1 MVGNHKER
9 FLAQAQAFGFHRSG
23 HHLKGF
29 TCAYFVCQQ
38 GISSIQ
44 PMAAHA
50 VEGPDSVEDNAA
62 PQAEPAPVEGKT
74 AEGEVE
80 GEEEKQE
87 EIRNEEHKDA
97 VDTIGGDDITVDYD
111 HSKDTVT
118 DNEDGSATTDSTGT
132 VNRDTSEEK
141 GKTGDSS
148 TDNVQGSTD
157 DGATTPDDK
166 DAQDKDDKKKIGTA
180 NKSETVSSKTELV
193 PGETTTN
200 PDGSTTTT
208 DATLDTTVTGT
219 GNASAKTDETF
230 TEDVKDSLDDELG
243 GESEKL
249 NWKTEPDTEIGGY
262 TVTGAV
268 EKDGNKTFTLTK
280 KDEEPLTGP
289 MTGEDI
295 AKLIEADYKDNGDGT
310 YTLTKEYVDSK
321 GQTHT
326 TTITVDSSTATKT
339 TKTTLTIKMA
349 SQEHPD
355 EKEEFK
361 EDYQYPS
368 ENITVKDD
376 AGNDHTFNL
385 KDIVEK
391 AGADKDG
398 TFTYNDTD
406 NNLTYTII
414 RREDSEKYNALNN
427 EELKDLL
434 NENAG
439 SVKYTVK
446 DGKLYYITG
455 SGEECLVKDEDNQ
468 LLRWSLSFDITITDH
483 HGKESDTK
491 VDGYENE
498 KDAQADAA
506 QKAKDEALKKA
517 LAAAISKE
525 TGNTFNADDINLAN
539 AKDGKFQW
547 TDPST
552 NKTYTFDYNVDD
564 NTVSSFVATEKDGAS
579 SAKKNT
585 EEATAEVTGSTVI
598 WTKTGLTHVDDSI
611 KTAFGEGFDFKQAPT
626 GATNF
631 DYYTEG
637 TYKGMLKSY
646 IGADGKRYTF
656 TYEAGTAPAA
666 PDGSTISNAEFT
678 KVNWTIEDKTKPVEK
693 EENVSQDPIPIINKG
708 YTKTAGDDGKY
719 TIKVGEKEYTGLTDN
734 GDGTY
739 SVLNKDG
746 STTVISITPETSLSK
761 DDVKQ
766 ELEGK
771 GYTDITFNEDGTVSY
786 TKDGV
791 KYRGTYDSTVET
803 VSVKVIER
811 STSLSANASS
821 KEEAKKEL
829 RKMIEAEIAKL
840 QPDESLLFDGQY
852 TFTTGTTTEYI
863 ESIVEKIVGKVNYEA
878 MDKAD
883 LKKLLENQKKEA
895 DEAGK
900 SYDGKVYTWYRGSDG
915 KYYRADQVED
925 TKTDWWGTHIQVNGK
940 WIDVWDTY
948 ESKNKIGHL
957 DLATDS
963 NLTLK
968 DGTETDAVLM
978 RDNMKFLWNQDAEKL
993 LDGEGTEAK
1002 FMNQISYDNEDNKT
1016 GKGHYEYPRASWG
1029 NNNWIAPNSDQYPT
1043 ESAYYKL
1050 TGTVA
1055 YDSLK
1060 QSDGTT
1066 CKFRS
1071 EDEAQWYLDRYM
1083 SNLSTEEKK
1092 GLNPQIVTMY
1102 TDQNYTEQ
1110 GKIYKVY
1117 LRTSDLTTYG
1127 YMSKDSNTCVNSSYG
1142 TDRGRVRWAGGFD
1155 LRIDDLTQIDEK
1167 TITAHGRNVY
1177 TCTGTLS
1184 KITSKLEEFSKEL
1197 NLIPTHKTTTS
1208 YEYQVTGGDNGQ
1220 FGSYDQTYTQ
1230 NKTYETAVKG
1240 TDSSS
1245 YVTYKT
1251 WQDTTATWKDV
1262 LNKITGFFK
1271 FNYTST
1277 DDAKVTEATKKTD
1290 VHTESSVGYH
1300 YSYVESSEPIIV
1312 PPVTPPVDPDTPDGP
1327 VEDETPDEVVTP
1339 ETPELPAVQDAA
1351 PDEVVLPAEPE
1362 LPAVQDATA
1371 LPQTGVN
1378 WMAALGMAFSGMLLT
1393 IAGAFASLKSKPPA
1407 EPVA

>member
-1 MVGNHKER
+1 MTNKKLK
-9 FLAQAQAFGFHRSG
+9 LAAMSVA
-23 HHLKGF
+23 L
-29 TCAYFVCQQ
+29 TACVAA
-38 GISSIQ
+38 Q

-87 EIRNEEHKDA
+87 EVRNEKAEDA

-455 SGEECLVKDEDNQ
+455 SGEECLVKDEDNE

-491 VDGYENE
+491 VDGGKTEDQA
-498 KDAQADAA
+498 KADAA

-626 GATNF
+626 GATNPE
-631 DYYTEG
+631 YYTEG

-656 TYEAGTAPAA
+656 NYEAGTAPTA
-666 PDGSTISNAEFT
+666 PDGSTIDNANFT

-1339 ETPELPAVQDAA
+1339 ETPELPPVQDATPDDAA
-1351 PDEVVLPAEPE
+1351 PETPVLPSDAV
-1362 LPAVQDATA
+1362 LPAVQDA

-1378 WMAALGMAFSGMLLT
+1378 WMAALGMAFSGMLLMVV
-1393 IAGAFASLKSKPPA
+1393 GAFTSLKYK
-1407 EPVA
+1407 EKH

>member
-1 MVGNHKER
+1 MTNKKLK
-9 FLAQAQAFGFHRSG
+9 LAAMSVA
-23 HHLKGF
+23 L
-29 TCAYFVCQQ
+29 TACVAA
-38 GISSIQ
+38 Q

-771 GYTDITFNEDGTVSY
+771 GYTDITFSEDGTVSY

-1393 IAGAFASLKSKPPA
+1393 IAGAFASLKYK
-1407 EPVA
+1407 EKH

>member
-1 MVGNHKER
+1 MTNKKLK
-9 FLAQAQAFGFHRSG
+9 LAAMSVA
-23 HHLKGF
+23 L
-29 TCAYFVCQQ
+29 TACVAA
-38 GISSIQ
+38 Q

-141 GKTGDSS
+141 GETGDPS

-166 DAQDKDDKKKIGTA
+166 DAQNKDDKKEIGTA

-693 EENVSQDPIPIINKG
+693 EENISQDPIPIINKG

-900 SYDGKVYTWYRGSDG
+900 SYDGKVYTWYRGSDR

-925 TKTDWWGTHIQVNGK
+925 TKTDWWGTQIQVNGK
-940 WIDVWDTY
+940 WIDVWGTY

-978 RDNMKFLWNQDAEKL
+978 RDNMKFLWNQDAGEL

-1393 IAGAFASLKSKPPA
+1393 IAGAFASLKYK
-1407 EPVA
+1407 EKH

>member
-1 MVGNHKER
+1 MTNKKLK
-9 FLAQAQAFGFHRSG
+9 LAAMSVA
-23 HHLKGF
+23 L
-29 TCAYFVCQQ
+29 TACVAA
-38 GISSIQ
+38 Q

-141 GKTGDSS
+141 GETGDPS

-166 DAQDKDDKKKIGTA
+166 DAQDKDDKKEIGTA

-585 EEATAEVTGSTVI
+585 EEATAKVTGSTVI

-656 TYEAGTAPAA
+656 NYEAGTAPAA
-666 PDGSTISNAEFT
+666 PDGSTIDNANFT
-678 KVNWTIEDKTKPVEK
+678 KVSWTIEDKTKPVEK

-746 STTVISITPETSLSK
+746 STTVISITPEASLSK

-940 WIDVWDTY
+940 WIDVRDTY

-993 LDGEGTEAK
+993 LDGKGTEAK
-1002 FMNQISYDNEDNKT
+1002 FMDQISYDNEDNKT

-1339 ETPELPAVQDAA
+1339 ETPELPLVQDAT

-1378 WMAALGMAFSGMLLT
+1378 WMAALGMAFSGMLLMVV
-1393 IAGAFASLKSKPPA
+1393 GAFTSLKYK
-1407 EPVA
+1407 EKH

>member
-1 MVGNHKER
+1 MTNKKLK
-9 FLAQAQAFGFHRSG
+9 LAAMSVA
-23 HHLKGF
+23 L
-29 TCAYFVCQQ
+29 TACVAA
-38 GISSIQ
+38 Q

-141 GKTGDSS
+141 GETGDPS

-166 DAQDKDDKKKIGTA
+166 DAQDKDDKKEIGTA

-491 VDGYENE
+491 VDGGKTEDQA
-498 KDAQADAA
+498 KADAA

-900 SYDGKVYTWYRGSDG
+900 SYDGKVYTWYRGSDR

-925 TKTDWWGTHIQVNGK
+925 TKTDWWGTQIQVNGK
-940 WIDVWDTY
+940 WIDVWGTY

-978 RDNMKFLWNQDAEKL
+978 RDNMKFLWNQDAGEL

-1339 ETPELPAVQDAA
+1339 ETPELPPVQDATPDDAA
-1351 PDEVVLPAEPE
+1351 PETPVLPSDAV
-1362 LPAVQDATA
+1362 LPAVQDA

-1378 WMAALGMAFSGMLLT
+1378 WMAALGMAFSGMLLMVV
-1393 IAGAFASLKSKPPA
+1393 GAFTSLKYK
-1407 EPVA
+1407 EKH

>member
-1 MVGNHKER
+1 MTNKKLK
-9 FLAQAQAFGFHRSG
+9 LAAMSVA
-23 HHLKGF
+23 L
-29 TCAYFVCQQ
+29 TACVAA
-38 GISSIQ
+38 Q

-361 EDYQYPS
+361 EDYQYSS
-368 ENITVKDD
+368 ENITVKDNT
-376 AGNDHTFNL
+376 GKDHTFNL

-414 RREDSEKYNALNN
+414 RKEGSEKYNALNN

-468 LLRWSLSFDITITDH
+468 LLRWSLSFDITITAH

-491 VDGYENE
+491 VDGGKTEDQA
-498 KDAQADAA
+498 KADAA

-585 EEATAEVTGSTVI
+585 EEATAKVTGSTVI

-666 PDGSTISNAEFT
+666 PDGSTIDNANFT
-678 KVNWTIEDKTKPVEK
+678 KVSWTIEDKTKPVEK

-925 TKTDWWGTHIQVNGK
+925 TKIDRWGTQIQVNGK
-940 WIDVWDTY
+940 WIDVRGTY

-993 LDGEGTEAK
+993 LDGKGTEAK

-1029 NNNWIAPNSDQYPT
+1029 SGSWIAPNSDQYPT

-1060 QSDGTT
+1060 LPDGTT
-1066 CKFRS
+1066 YFRS
-1071 EDEAQWYLDRYM
+1071 EDEAQWYRDLYM
-1083 SNLSTEEKK
+1083 SSLSTEEKK
-1092 GLNPQIVTMY
+1092 GLNPQIITMY
-1102 TDQNYTEQ
+1102 TDQNYTER

-1142 TDRGRVRWAGGFD
+1142 TDGGRVRWAGGFD

-1177 TCTGTLS
+1177 TCTGTIS
-1184 KITSKLEEFSKEL
+1184 KITSELEKCSKDL
-1197 NLIPTHKTTTS
+1197 KLIPTYKTTTS
-1208 YEYQVTGGDNGQ
+1208 YEYETTGGDNGQ

-1230 NKTYETAVKG
+1230 NKTYETAVKRTG
-1240 TDSSS
+1240 SFS

-1327 VEDETPDEVVTP
+1327 VEDEPPDEVVTP
-1339 ETPELPAVQDAA
+1339 EPPELPAVQDAA

-1378 WMAALGMAFSGMLLT
+1378 WMAALGMALSGMVLT
-1393 IAGAFASLKSKPPA
+1393 IAGAFASLKYK
-1407 EPVA
+1407 EKH

>member
-1 MVGNHKER
+1 MTNKKLK
-9 FLAQAQAFGFHRSG
+9 LAAMSVA
-23 HHLKGF
+23 L
-29 TCAYFVCQQ
+29 TACVAA
-38 GISSIQ
+38 Q

-915 KYYRADQVED
+915 KYYRADQVES

-940 WIDVWDTY
+940 WIDVWGTY

-1339 ETPELPAVQDAA
+1339 ETPELPPVQDATPDDAA
-1351 PDEVVLPAEPE
+1351 PETPVLPSDAV
-1362 LPAVQDATA
+1362 LPAVQDA

-1393 IAGAFASLKSKPPA
+1393 IAGAFASLKYK
-1407 EPVA
+1407 EKH

>member
-1 MVGNHKER
+1 MTNKKLK
-9 FLAQAQAFGFHRSG
+9 LAAMSVA
-23 HHLKGF
+23 L
-29 TCAYFVCQQ
+29 TACVAA
-38 GISSIQ
+38 Q

-87 EIRNEEHKDA
+87 EVRNEKAEDA

-455 SGEECLVKDEDNQ
+455 SGEECLVKDEDNE

-491 VDGYENE
+491 VDGGKTEDQA
-498 KDAQADAA
+498 KADAA

-811 STSLSANASS
+811 STSISANASS
-821 KEEAKKEL
+821 KEEAQKEL
-829 RKMIEAEIAKL
+829 LEMIQAEIAKL
-840 QPDESLLFDGQY
+840 KPDESLLFDGQY
-852 TFTTGTTTEYI
+852 TFTAGTTTEYI

-900 SYDGKVYTWYRGSDG
+900 SYDGNVYTWYRGSDG

-925 TKTDWWGTHIQVNGK
+925 TKTDRWGTQIQVNGK
-940 WIDVWDTY
+940 WIDVWGTY
-948 ESKNKIGHL
+948 RDENKIGHL

-993 LDGEGTEAK
+993 LDGKGTEAK
-1002 FMNQISYDNEDNKT
+1002 FMHQISYDNEDNKT

-1060 QSDGTT
+1060 LPDGTT
-1066 CKFRS
+1066 YFRS
-1071 EDEAQWYLDRYM
+1071 EDEAQRHLDLYM
-1083 SNLSTEEKK
+1083 SSLSKEEKK

-1102 TDQNYTEQ
+1102 TDQNYTER

-1177 TCTGTLS
+1177 TCTGTIS
-1184 KITSKLEEFSKEL
+1184 KITSELEKCSKDL
-1197 NLIPTHKTTTS
+1197 KLIPTYKTTTS
-1208 YEYQVTGGDNGQ
+1208 YEYETTGGDNGQ

-1230 NKTYETAVKG
+1230 NKTYETAVKRTG
-1240 TDSSS
+1240 SSN

-1277 DDAKVTEATKKTD
+1277 DDAEVTEATKKTD

-1339 ETPELPAVQDAA
+1339 ETPELPPVQDATPDDAA
-1351 PDEVVLPAEPE
+1351 PETPVLPSDAV
-1362 LPAVQDATA
+1362 LPAVQDA

-1378 WMAALGMAFSGMLLT
+1378 WIAALGMAFSGMLLT
-1393 IAGAFASLKSKPPA
+1393 IAGAFTSLKYK
-1407 EPVA
+1407 EKH

>member
-1 MVGNHKER
+1 MTNKKLK
-9 FLAQAQAFGFHRSG
+9 LAAMSVA
-23 HHLKGF
+23 L
-29 TCAYFVCQQ
+29 TACVAA
-38 GISSIQ
+38 Q

-118 DNEDGSATTDSTGT
+118 DNEDGSVTTDSTGP

-141 GKTGDSS
+141 GKTGDPS

-166 DAQDKDDKKKIGTA
+166 DAQDKDDKKEIGTA

-940 WIDVWDTY
+940 WIDVRDTY

-1393 IAGAFASLKSKPPA
+1393 IAGAFTSLKYK
-1407 EPVA
+1407 EKH

>member
-1 MVGNHKER
+1 MTNKKLK
-9 FLAQAQAFGFHRSG
+9 LAAMSVA
-23 HHLKGF
+23 L
-29 TCAYFVCQQ
+29 TACVAA
-38 GISSIQ
+38 Q

-87 EIRNEEHKDA
+87 EVRNEKAEDA

-141 GKTGDSS
+141 GETGDPS

-166 DAQDKDDKKKIGTA
+166 DAQDKDDKKEIGTA

-491 VDGYENE
+491 VDGGKTEDQA
-498 KDAQADAA
+498 KADAA

-525 TGNTFNADDINLAN
+525 TGNTFNADDIDLAN

-940 WIDVWDTY
+940 WVDVWDTY

-1277 DDAKVTEATKKTD
+1277 DDAKVTEATKNTD

-1339 ETPELPAVQDAA
+1339 ETPELPPVQDATPDDAA
-1351 PDEVVLPAEPE
+1351 PETPVLPSDAV
-1362 LPAVQDATA
+1362 LPAVQDA

-1393 IAGAFASLKSKPPA
+1393 IAGAFASLKYK
-1407 EPVA
+1407 EKH

>member
-1 MVGNHKER
+1 
-9 FLAQAQAFGFHRSG
+9 
-23 HHLKGF
+23 
-29 TCAYFVCQQ
+29 
-38 GISSIQ
+38 
-44 PMAAHA
+44 MAAHA

-74 AEGEVE
+74 AEGEAE

-118 DNEDGSATTDSTGT
+118 DNEDGSVTTDSTGP

-141 GKTGDSS
+141 GKTGDPS

-166 DAQDKDDKKKIGTA
+166 DAQDKDDKKEIGTA

-585 EEATAEVTGSTVI
+585 EEATAKVTGSTVI

-666 PDGSTISNAEFT
+666 PDGSTIDNANFT
-678 KVNWTIEDKTKPVEK
+678 KVSWTIEDKTKPVEK

-925 TKTDWWGTHIQVNGK
+925 TKIDRWGTQIQVNGK
-940 WIDVWDTY
+940 WIDVRGTY

-993 LDGEGTEAK
+993 LDGKGTEAK

-1029 NNNWIAPNSDQYPT
+1029 SGSWIAPNSDQYPT

-1060 QSDGTT
+1060 LPDGTT
-1066 CKFRS
+1066 YFRS
-1071 EDEAQWYLDRYM
+1071 EDEAQWYRDLYM
-1083 SNLSTEEKK
+1083 SSLSTEEKK
-1092 GLNPQIVTMY
+1092 GLNPQIITMY
-1102 TDQNYTEQ
+1102 TDQNYTER

-1142 TDRGRVRWAGGFD
+1142 TDGGRVRWAGGFD

-1177 TCTGTLS
+1177 TCTGTIS
-1184 KITSKLEEFSKEL
+1184 KITSELEKCSKDL
-1197 NLIPTHKTTTS
+1197 KLIPTYKTTTS
-1208 YEYQVTGGDNGQ
+1208 YEYETTGGDNGQ

-1230 NKTYETAVKG
+1230 NKTYETAVKRTG
-1240 TDSSS
+1240 SFS

-1378 WMAALGMAFSGMLLT
+1378 WMAALGMALSGMVLT
-1393 IAGAFASLKSKPPA
+1393 IAGAFASLKYK
-1407 EPVA
+1407 EKH

>member
-1 MVGNHKER
+1 MTNKKLK
-9 FLAQAQAFGFHRSG
+9 LAAMSVA
-23 HHLKGF
+23 L
-29 TCAYFVCQQ
+29 TACVAA
-38 GISSIQ
+38 Q

-87 EIRNEEHKDA
+87 EVRNEKAEDA

-631 DYYTEG
+631 DYYTKG

-900 SYDGKVYTWYRGSDG
+900 SYDGKVYTWYRGSDR

-925 TKTDWWGTHIQVNGK
+925 TKTDWWGTQIQVNGK
-940 WIDVWDTY
+940 WIDVWGTY

-978 RDNMKFLWNQDAEKL
+978 RDNMKFLWNQDAGEL

-1339 ETPELPAVQDAA
+1339 ETPELPPVQDATPDDAA
-1351 PDEVVLPAEPE
+1351 PETPVLPSDAV

-1393 IAGAFASLKSKPPA
+1393 IAGAFASLKYK
-1407 EPVA
+1407 EKH

>member
-1 MVGNHKER
+1 MTNKKLK
-9 FLAQAQAFGFHRSG
+9 LAAMSVA
-23 HHLKGF
+23 L
-29 TCAYFVCQQ
+29 TACVAA
-38 GISSIQ
+38 Q

-62 PQAEPAPVEGKT
+62 PQAEPVVESSTPAPVAEEG
-74 AEGEVE
+74 
-80 GEEEKQE
+80 EKQE
-87 EIRNEEHKDA
+87 EVRNEKAEDA

-118 DNEDGSATTDSTGT
+118 DNEDGSVTTDSTGP

-141 GKTGDSS
+141 GKTGDPS

-166 DAQDKDDKKKIGTA
+166 DAQDKDDKKEIGTA

-219 GNASAKTDETF
+219 GNASAKTDEPF

-249 NWKTEPDTEIGGY
+249 NWKTKPDTEIGGY

-491 VDGYENE
+491 VDGGKTEDQA
-498 KDAQADAA
+498 KADAA
-506 QKAKDEALKKA
+506 QKAKDKALKKA
-517 LAAAISKE
+517 LAAAIKQE
-525 TGNTFNADDINLAN
+525 TGVEVSIDNINLN
-539 AKDGKFQW
+539 DAKNGKFQW

-585 EEATAEVTGSTVI
+585 EEATAKVTGSTVI

-656 TYEAGTAPAA
+656 NYEAGTAPAA
-666 PDGSTISNAEFT
+666 PDGSTIDNANFT
-678 KVNWTIEDKTKPVEK
+678 KVSWTIEDKTKPVEK

-746 STTVISITPETSLSK
+746 STTVISITPEASLSK

-925 TKTDWWGTHIQVNGK
+925 TKIDWWGTHIQVNGK
-940 WIDVWDTY
+940 WIDVRDTY

-1002 FMNQISYDNEDNKT
+1002 FMDQISYDNEDNKT

-1029 NNNWIAPNSDQYPT
+1029 NNNWIAPGSDQYPT

-1060 QSDGTT
+1060 RPDGTT
-1066 CKFRS
+1066 YFRF
-1071 EDEAQWYLDRYM
+1071 EDEAQRYLDLYM

-1102 TDQNYTEQ
+1102 TDQNYTER

-1339 ETPELPAVQDAA
+1339 ETPELPPVQDATPDDAA
-1351 PDEVVLPAEPE
+1351 PETPVLPSDAV
-1362 LPAVQDATA
+1362 LPAVQDA

-1393 IAGAFASLKSKPPA
+1393 IAGAFASLKYK
-1407 EPVA
+1407 EKH

>member
-1 MVGNHKER
+1 MTNKKLK
-9 FLAQAQAFGFHRSG
+9 LAAMSVA
-23 HHLKGF
+23 L
-29 TCAYFVCQQ
+29 TACVAA
-38 GISSIQ
+38 Q

-80 GEEEKQE
+80 GKEGKQE
-87 EIRNEEHKDA
+87 EIRNEKHKDA

-118 DNEDGSATTDSTGT
+118 DNEDGSVTTDSTGP

-141 GKTGDSS
+141 GKTGDPS

-166 DAQDKDDKKKIGTA
+166 DAQDKDDKKEIGTA

-219 GNASAKTDETF
+219 GNASAKTDEPF

-249 NWKTEPDTEIGGY
+249 NWKTKPDTEIGGY

-491 VDGYENE
+491 VDGGKTEDQA
-498 KDAQADAA
+498 KADAA
-506 QKAKDEALKKA
+506 QKAKDKALKKA
-517 LAAAISKE
+517 LAAAIKQE
-525 TGNTFNADDINLAN
+525 TGVEVSIDNINLN
-539 AKDGKFQW
+539 DAKNGKFQW
-547 TDPST
+547 TNPST

-585 EEATAEVTGSTVI
+585 EEATAKVTGSTVI

-656 TYEAGTAPAA
+656 NYEAGTAPAA
-666 PDGSTISNAEFT
+666 PDGSTIDNANFT
-678 KVNWTIEDKTKPVEK
+678 KVSWTIEDKTKPVEK

-746 STTVISITPETSLSK
+746 STTVISITPEASLSK

-915 KYYRADQVED
+915 KYYHADQVED

-940 WIDVWDTY
+940 WIDVRDTY

-993 LDGEGTEAK
+993 LDGKGTEAK
-1002 FMNQISYDNEDNKT
+1002 FMDQISYDNEDNKT

-1083 SNLSTEEKK
+1083 SNLSTGEKK

-1102 TDQNYTEQ
+1102 TDQNYT
-1110 GKIYKVY
+1110 
-1117 LRTSDLTTYG
+1117 
-1127 YMSKDSNTCVNSSYG
+1127 
-1142 TDRGRVRWAGGFD
+1142 
-1155 LRIDDLTQIDEK
+1155 
-1167 TITAHGRNVY
+1167 
-1177 TCTGTLS
+1177 
-1184 KITSKLEEFSKEL
+1184 
-1197 NLIPTHKTTTS
+1197 
-1208 YEYQVTGGDNGQ
+1208 
-1220 FGSYDQTYTQ
+1220 
-1230 NKTYETAVKG
+1230 
-1240 TDSSS
+1240 
-1245 YVTYKT
+1245 
-1251 WQDTTATWKDV
+1251 
-1262 LNKITGFFK
+1262 
-1271 FNYTST
+1271 
-1277 DDAKVTEATKKTD
+1277 
-1290 VHTESSVGYH
+1290 
-1300 YSYVESSEPIIV
+1300 
-1312 PPVTPPVDPDTPDGP
+1312 
-1327 VEDETPDEVVTP
+1327 
-1339 ETPELPAVQDAA
+1339 
-1351 PDEVVLPAEPE
+1351 
-1362 LPAVQDATA
+1362 
-1371 LPQTGVN
+1371 
-1378 WMAALGMAFSGMLLT
+1378 
-1393 IAGAFASLKSKPPA
+1393 
-1407 EPVA
+1407 

>member
-1 MVGNHKER
+1 MTNKKLK
-9 FLAQAQAFGFHRSG
+9 LAAMSVA
-23 HHLKGF
+23 L
-29 TCAYFVCQQ
+29 TACVAA
-38 GISSIQ
+38 Q

-50 VEGPDSVEDNAA
+50 VEGPDSVEDNAV

-118 DNEDGSATTDSTGT
+118 DNEDGSATTDSTGP

-398 TFTYNDTD
+398 TFTYNDTN

-900 SYDGKVYTWYRGSDG
+900 SYDGKVYTWYRGSDR

-925 TKTDWWGTHIQVNGK
+925 TKTDWWGTQIQVNGK
-940 WIDVWDTY
+940 WIDVWGTY

-978 RDNMKFLWNQDAEKL
+978 RDNMKFLWNQDAGEL

-1339 ETPELPAVQDAA
+1339 ETPELPPVQDATPDDAA
-1351 PDEVVLPAEPE
+1351 PETPVLPSDAV
-1362 LPAVQDATA
+1362 LPAVQDA

-1393 IAGAFASLKSKPPA
+1393 IVGAFTSLKYK
-1407 EPVA
+1407 EKH

>member
-1 MVGNHKER
+1 MTNKKLK
-9 FLAQAQAFGFHRSG
+9 LAAMSVA
-23 HHLKGF
+23 L
-29 TCAYFVCQQ
+29 TACVAA
-38 GISSIQ
+38 Q

-118 DNEDGSATTDSTGT
+118 DNEDGSVTTDSTGP

-141 GKTGDSS
+141 GKTGDPS

-166 DAQDKDDKKKIGTA
+166 DAQDKDDKKEIGTA

-1071 EDEAQWYLDRYM
+1071 EDEAQWYLDCYM

-1339 ETPELPAVQDAA
+1339 ETPELPPVQDATPDDAA
-1351 PDEVVLPAEPE
+1351 PETPVLPSDAV
-1362 LPAVQDATA
+1362 LPAVQDA

-1393 IAGAFASLKSKPPA
+1393 IAGAFASLRYKEKH
-1407 EPVA
+1407 

>member
-1 MVGNHKER
+1 MTNKKLK
-9 FLAQAQAFGFHRSG
+9 LAAMSVA
-23 HHLKGF
+23 L
-29 TCAYFVCQQ
+29 TACVAA
-38 GISSIQ
+38 Q

-50 VEGPDSVEDNAA
+50 VEGPDPAEDNAV

-646 IGADGKRYTF
+646 IGADGRRYTF

-766 ELEGK
+766 ELEEK

-1378 WMAALGMAFSGMLLT
+1378 WMAALGMALSGMVLT
-1393 IAGAFASLKSKPPA
+1393 IAGAFASLKYK
-1407 EPVA
+1407 EKH

>member
-1 MVGNHKER
+1 MTNKKLK
-9 FLAQAQAFGFHRSG
+9 LAAMSVA
-23 HHLKGF
+23 L
-29 TCAYFVCQQ
+29 TACVAA
-38 GISSIQ
+38 Q

-50 VEGPDSVEDNAA
+50 VEGPDPAEDNAA

-80 GEEEKQE
+80 GKEGKQE
-87 EIRNEEHKDA
+87 EIRNEKHKDA

-141 GKTGDSS
+141 GKTGDPS

-166 DAQDKDDKKKIGTA
+166 DAQDKDDKKEIGTA

-219 GNASAKTDETF
+219 GNASAKTDEPF

-268 EKDGNKTFTLTK
+268 EEDGNKTFTLTK
-280 KDEEPLTGP
+280 KDEKPLTGP

-310 YTLTKEYVDSK
+310 YTLTKEYVDAK

-339 TKTTLTIKMA
+339 TTTTLTIKMA

-368 ENITVKDD
+368 ENITVKDNT
-376 AGNDHTFNL
+376 GKDHTFNL

-414 RREDSEKYNALNN
+414 RKEDSEKYNALNN

-491 VDGYENE
+491 VDGGKTE
-498 KDAQADAA
+498 DQAQADAA

-900 SYDGKVYTWYRGSDG
+900 SYDGKVYTWYRGSDR
-915 KYYRADQVED
+915 KYYRSDQVED
-925 TKTDWWGTHIQVNGK
+925 TKTDWWGTQIQVNGK
-940 WIDVWDTY
+940 WIDVWGTY

-978 RDNMKFLWNQDAEKL
+978 RDNMKFLWNQDAGEL

-1339 ETPELPAVQDAA
+1339 ETPELPPVQDAT

-1393 IAGAFASLKSKPPA
+1393 IAGAFASLKYK
-1407 EPVA
+1407 EKH

>member
-1 MVGNHKER
+1 MTNKKLK
-9 FLAQAQAFGFHRSG
+9 LAAMSVA
-23 HHLKGF
+23 L
-29 TCAYFVCQQ
+29 TACVAA
-38 GISSIQ
+38 Q

-62 PQAEPAPVEGKT
+62 PQAEPVAESPTPAPVAEEG
-74 AEGEVE
+74 
-80 GEEEKQE
+80 EKQE
-87 EIRNEEHKDA
+87 EVRNEKAEDA

-141 GKTGDSS
+141 GETGDPS

-219 GNASAKTDETF
+219 GNASAKTDEPF
-230 TEDVKDSLDDELG
+230 TEDVKNSLNDELG

-483 HGKESDTK
+483 HGKESDIK
-491 VDGYENE
+491 VDGGKTEDQA
-498 KDAQADAA
+498 KADAA

-525 TGNTFNADDINLAN
+525 TGNTFNAADINLAN

-585 EEATAEVTGSTVI
+585 EEATAKVTGSTVI

-626 GATNF
+626 GATNPE
-631 DYYTEG
+631 YYTEG

-656 TYEAGTAPAA
+656 NYEAGTAPTA
-666 PDGSTISNAEFT
+666 PDGSTIDNANFT

-900 SYDGKVYTWYRGSDG
+900 SYDGKVYTWYRGSDR

-925 TKTDWWGTHIQVNGK
+925 TKTDWRGTQIQVNGK
-940 WIDVWDTY
+940 WIDVWGTY

-1002 FMNQISYDNEDNKT
+1002 FMDQISYDNEDNKT
-1016 GKGHYEYPRASWG
+1016 GKGHYEYPRTSWG

-1339 ETPELPAVQDAA
+1339 ETPELPPVQDATPDDAA
-1351 PDEVVLPAEPE
+1351 PETPVLPSDAV
-1362 LPAVQDATA
+1362 LPAVQDA

-1393 IAGAFASLKSKPPA
+1393 IAGAFASLKYK
-1407 EPVA
+1407 EKH

>member
-1 MVGNHKER
+1 MTNKKLK
-9 FLAQAQAFGFHRSG
+9 LAAMSVA
-23 HHLKGF
+23 L
-29 TCAYFVCQQ
+29 TACVAA
-38 GISSIQ
+38 Q

-361 EDYQYPS
+361 EDYQYSS
-368 ENITVKDD
+368 ENITVKDNT
-376 AGNDHTFNL
+376 GRDHTFNL

-414 RREDSEKYNALNN
+414 RKEGSEKYNALNN

-491 VDGYENE
+491 VDGGKTEDQA
-498 KDAQADAA
+498 KADAA

-585 EEATAEVTGSTVI
+585 EEATAKVTGSTVI

-646 IGADGKRYTF
+646 IGEDGKRYTF

-666 PDGSTISNAEFT
+666 PDGSTIDNANFT
-678 KVNWTIEDKTKPVEK
+678 KVSWTIEDKTKPVEK

-925 TKTDWWGTHIQVNGK
+925 TKIDRWGTQIQVNGK
-940 WIDVWDTY
+940 WIDVRGTY

-993 LDGEGTEAK
+993 LDGKGTEAK

-1029 NNNWIAPNSDQYPT
+1029 SGSWIAPNSDQYPT

-1060 QSDGTT
+1060 LPDGTT
-1066 CKFRS
+1066 YFRS
-1071 EDEAQWYLDRYM
+1071 EDEAQWYRDLYM
-1083 SNLSTEEKK
+1083 SSLSTEEKK
-1092 GLNPQIVTMY
+1092 GLNPQIITMY
-1102 TDQNYTEQ
+1102 TDQNYTER

-1142 TDRGRVRWAGGFD
+1142 TDGGRVRWAGGFD

-1177 TCTGTLS
+1177 TCTGTIS
-1184 KITSKLEEFSKEL
+1184 KITSELEKCSKDL
-1197 NLIPTHKTTTS
+1197 KLIPTYKTTTS
-1208 YEYQVTGGDNGQ
+1208 YEYETTGGDNGQ

-1230 NKTYETAVKG
+1230 NKTYETAVKRTG
-1240 TDSSS
+1240 SFS

-1378 WMAALGMAFSGMLLT
+1378 WMAALGMALSGMVLT
-1393 IAGAFASLKSKPPA
+1393 IAGAFASLKYK
-1407 EPVA
+1407 EKH

>member
-1 MVGNHKER
+1 MTNKKLK
-9 FLAQAQAFGFHRSG
+9 LAAMSVA
-23 HHLKGF
+23 L
-29 TCAYFVCQQ
+29 TACVAA
-38 GISSIQ
+38 Q

-80 GEEEKQE
+80 GKEGKQE
-87 EIRNEEHKDA
+87 EIRNEKHKDA

-118 DNEDGSATTDSTGT
+118 DNEDGSVTTDSTGP

-141 GKTGDSS
+141 GKTGDPS

-166 DAQDKDDKKKIGTA
+166 DAQDKDDKKEIGTA

-219 GNASAKTDETF
+219 GNASAKTDEPF

-249 NWKTEPDTEIGGY
+249 NWKTKPDTEIGGY

-491 VDGYENE
+491 VDGGKTEDQA
-498 KDAQADAA
+498 KADAA
-506 QKAKDEALKKA
+506 QKAKDKALKKA
-517 LAAAISKE
+517 LAAAIKQE
-525 TGNTFNADDINLAN
+525 TGVEVSIDNINLN
-539 AKDGKFQW
+539 DAKNGKFQW
-547 TDPST
+547 TNPST

-585 EEATAEVTGSTVI
+585 EEATAKVTGSTVI

-656 TYEAGTAPAA
+656 NYEAGTAPAA
-666 PDGSTISNAEFT
+666 PDGSTIDNANFT
-678 KVNWTIEDKTKPVEK
+678 KVSWTIEDKTKPVEK

-708 YTKTAGDDGKY
+708 YTKTAGYDGKY

-746 STTVISITPETSLSK
+746 STTVISITPEASLSK

-915 KYYRADQVED
+915 KYYHADQVED

-940 WIDVWDTY
+940 WIDVRDTY

-993 LDGEGTEAK
+993 LDGKGTEAK
-1002 FMNQISYDNEDNKT
+1002 FMDQISYDNEDNKT

-1083 SNLSTEEKK
+1083 SNLSTGEKK

-1102 TDQNYTEQ
+1102 TDQNYT
-1110 GKIYKVY
+1110 
-1117 LRTSDLTTYG
+1117 
-1127 YMSKDSNTCVNSSYG
+1127 
-1142 TDRGRVRWAGGFD
+1142 
-1155 LRIDDLTQIDEK
+1155 
-1167 TITAHGRNVY
+1167 
-1177 TCTGTLS
+1177 
-1184 KITSKLEEFSKEL
+1184 
-1197 NLIPTHKTTTS
+1197 
-1208 YEYQVTGGDNGQ
+1208 
-1220 FGSYDQTYTQ
+1220 
-1230 NKTYETAVKG
+1230 
-1240 TDSSS
+1240 
-1245 YVTYKT
+1245 
-1251 WQDTTATWKDV
+1251 
-1262 LNKITGFFK
+1262 
-1271 FNYTST
+1271 
-1277 DDAKVTEATKKTD
+1277 
-1290 VHTESSVGYH
+1290 
-1300 YSYVESSEPIIV
+1300 
-1312 PPVTPPVDPDTPDGP
+1312 
-1327 VEDETPDEVVTP
+1327 
-1339 ETPELPAVQDAA
+1339 
-1351 PDEVVLPAEPE
+1351 
-1362 LPAVQDATA
+1362 
-1371 LPQTGVN
+1371 
-1378 WMAALGMAFSGMLLT
+1378 
-1393 IAGAFASLKSKPPA
+1393 
-1407 EPVA
+1407 

>member
-1 MVGNHKER
+1 MTNKKLK
-9 FLAQAQAFGFHRSG
+9 LAAMSVA
-23 HHLKGF
+23 L
-29 TCAYFVCQQ
+29 TACVAA
-38 GISSIQ
+38 Q

-87 EIRNEEHKDA
+87 EVRNEKAEDA
-97 VDTIGGDDITVDYD
+97 VDTIGGNDITVDYD

-455 SGEECLVKDEDNQ
+455 SGEECLVKDEDNE

-491 VDGYENE
+491 VDGGKTEDQA
-498 KDAQADAA
+498 KADAA

-940 WIDVWDTY
+940 WIDVRDTY

-993 LDGEGTEAK
+993 LDGKGTEAK
-1002 FMNQISYDNEDNKT
+1002 FMDQISYDNEDNKT

-1339 ETPELPAVQDAA
+1339 ETPELPPVQDATPDDAA
-1351 PDEVVLPAEPE
+1351 PETPVLPSDAV
-1362 LPAVQDATA
+1362 LPAVQDA

-1378 WMAALGMAFSGMLLT
+1378 WFTALGMAFSGMLLT
-1393 IAGAFASLKSKPPA
+1393 IAGAFASLKYK
-1407 EPVA
+1407 EKH

>member
-1 MVGNHKER
+1 MTNKKLK
-9 FLAQAQAFGFHRSG
+9 LAAMSVA
-23 HHLKGF
+23 L
-29 TCAYFVCQQ
+29 TACVAA
-38 GISSIQ
+38 Q

-118 DNEDGSATTDSTGT
+118 DNEDGSVTTDSTGP

-141 GKTGDSS
+141 GKTGDPS

-166 DAQDKDDKKKIGTA
+166 DAQDKDDKKEIGTA

-249 NWKTEPDTEIGGY
+249 NWKTEPDTEIG
-262 TVTGAV
+262 GAV

-940 WIDVWDTY
+940 WIDVRDTY

-1393 IAGAFASLKSKPPA
+1393 IAGAFTSLKYK
-1407 EPVA
+1407 EKH

>member
-1 MVGNHKER
+1 
-9 FLAQAQAFGFHRSG
+9 
-23 HHLKGF
+23 
-29 TCAYFVCQQ
+29 
-38 GISSIQ
+38 
-44 PMAAHA
+44 MAAHA

-141 GKTGDSS
+141 GETGDPS

-166 DAQDKDDKKKIGTA
+166 DAQDKDDKKEIGTA

-900 SYDGKVYTWYRGSDG
+900 SYDGKVYTWYRGSDR

-925 TKTDWWGTHIQVNGK
+925 TKTDWWGTQIQVNGK
-940 WIDVWDTY
+940 WIDVWGTY

-978 RDNMKFLWNQDAEKL
+978 RDNMKFLWNQDAGEL

-1393 IAGAFASLKSKPPA
+1393 IAGAFASLKYK
-1407 EPVA
+1407 EKH

>member
-1 MVGNHKER
+1 MTNKKLK
-9 FLAQAQAFGFHRSG
+9 LAAMSVA
-23 HHLKGF
+23 L
-29 TCAYFVCQQ
+29 TACVAA
-38 GISSIQ
+38 Q

-141 GKTGDSS
+141 GKTGDPS

-166 DAQDKDDKKKIGTA
+166 DAQDKDDKKEIGTA

-491 VDGYENE
+491 VDGGKTEDQA
-498 KDAQADAA
+498 KADAA

-525 TGNTFNADDINLAN
+525 TGNTFNADDIDLAN

-1277 DDAKVTEATKKTD
+1277 DDAKVTEATKNTD

-1339 ETPELPAVQDAA
+1339 ETPELPPVQDATPDDAA
-1351 PDEVVLPAEPE
+1351 PETPVLPSDAV
-1362 LPAVQDATA
+1362 LPAVQDA

-1378 WMAALGMAFSGMLLT
+1378 WMAALGMAFSGMLLMVV
-1393 IAGAFASLKSKPPA
+1393 GAFTSLKYK
-1407 EPVA
+1407 EKH

>member
-1 MVGNHKER
+1 
-9 FLAQAQAFGFHRSG
+9 
-23 HHLKGF
+23 
-29 TCAYFVCQQ
+29 
-38 GISSIQ
+38 
-44 PMAAHA
+44 MAAHA

-62 PQAEPAPVEGKT
+62 PQAEPVAESPTPAPVAEEG
-74 AEGEVE
+74 
-80 GEEEKQE
+80 EKQE
-87 EIRNEEHKDA
+87 EVRNEKAEDA

-141 GKTGDSS
+141 GETGDPS

-200 PDGSTTTT
+200 PDGSTTTA

-219 GNASAKTDETF
+219 GNASAKTDEPF
-230 TEDVKDSLDDELG
+230 TEDVKNSLNDELG

-455 SGEECLVKDEDNQ
+455 SGEECLVKDEDNE

-483 HGKESDTK
+483 HGKESDIK
-491 VDGYENE
+491 VDGGKTEDQA
-498 KDAQADAA
+498 KADAA

-525 TGNTFNADDINLAN
+525 TGNTFNAADINLAN

-585 EEATAEVTGSTVI
+585 EEATAKVTGSTVI

-626 GATNF
+626 GATNPE
-631 DYYTEG
+631 YYTEG

-656 TYEAGTAPAA
+656 NYEAGTAPTA
-666 PDGSTISNAEFT
+666 PDGSTIDNANFT

-900 SYDGKVYTWYRGSDG
+900 SYDGKVYTWYRGSDR

-925 TKTDWWGTHIQVNGK
+925 TKTDWRGTQIQVNGK
-940 WIDVWDTY
+940 WIDVWGTY

-1002 FMNQISYDNEDNKT
+1002 FMDQISYDNEDNKT
-1016 GKGHYEYPRASWG
+1016 GKGHYEYPRTSWG

-1339 ETPELPAVQDAA
+1339 ETPELPPVQDATPDDAA
-1351 PDEVVLPAEPE
+1351 PETPVLPSDAV
-1362 LPAVQDATA
+1362 LPAVQDA

-1393 IAGAFASLKSKPPA
+1393 IAGAFASLKYK
-1407 EPVA
+1407 EKH

>member
-1 MVGNHKER
+1 MTNKKLK
-9 FLAQAQAFGFHRSG
+9 LAAMSVA
-23 HHLKGF
+23 L
-29 TCAYFVCQQ
+29 TACVAA
-38 GISSIQ
+38 Q

-87 EIRNEEHKDA
+87 EVRNEKAEDA

-118 DNEDGSATTDSTGT
+118 DNEDGSTTTDSTGT

-141 GKTGDSS
+141 GKTGDPS

-166 DAQDKDDKKKIGTA
+166 DAQDKDDKKEIGTA

-219 GNASAKTDETF
+219 GNASAKTDEPF
-230 TEDVKDSLDDELG
+230 TEDVKNSLNDELG

-491 VDGYENE
+491 VDGGKTEDQA
-498 KDAQADAA
+498 KADAA

-925 TKTDWWGTHIQVNGK
+925 TKTDRWGTHIQVNGK

-1277 DDAKVTEATKKTD
+1277 DDAKVTEATKNTD

-1339 ETPELPAVQDAA
+1339 ETPELPPVQDATPDDAA
-1351 PDEVVLPAEPE
+1351 PETPVLPSDAV
-1362 LPAVQDATA
+1362 LPAVQDA

-1393 IAGAFASLKSKPPA
+1393 IAGAFTSLKYK
-1407 EPVA
+1407 EKH

>member
-1 MVGNHKER
+1 MTNKKLK
-9 FLAQAQAFGFHRSG
+9 LAAMSVA
-23 HHLKGF
+23 L
-29 TCAYFVCQQ
+29 TACVAA
-38 GISSIQ
+38 Q

-656 TYEAGTAPAA
+656 NYEAGTAPTA
-666 PDGSTISNAEFT
+666 PDGSTIDNANFT

-1339 ETPELPAVQDAA
+1339 ETPELPPVQDATPDDAA
-1351 PDEVVLPAEPE
+1351 PETPVLPSDAV
-1362 LPAVQDATA
+1362 LPAVQDA

-1393 IAGAFASLKSKPPA
+1393 IAGAFASLKYK
-1407 EPVA
+1407 EKH

>member
-1 MVGNHKER
+1 MTNKKLK
-9 FLAQAQAFGFHRSG
+9 LAAMSVA
-23 HHLKGF
+23 L
-29 TCAYFVCQQ
+29 TACVAA
-38 GISSIQ
+38 Q

-50 VEGPDSVEDNAA
+50 VEGLDSVEDNAA
-62 PQAEPAPVEGKT
+62 PQAEPVAESPTPAPVAEEG
-74 AEGEVE
+74 
-80 GEEEKQE
+80 EKQE
-87 EIRNEEHKDA
+87 EVRNEKAEDA

-141 GKTGDSS
+141 GKTGDPS

-368 ENITVKDD
+368 ENITVKDNT
-376 AGNDHTFNL
+376 GKDHTFNL

-414 RREDSEKYNALNN
+414 RKEGSEKYNALNN

-491 VDGYENE
+491 VDGGKTEDQA
-498 KDAQADAA
+498 KADAA

-585 EEATAEVTGSTVI
+585 EEATAKVTGSTVI

-666 PDGSTISNAEFT
+666 PDGSTIDNANFT
-678 KVNWTIEDKTKPVEK
+678 KVSWTIEDKTKPVEK

-900 SYDGKVYTWYRGSDG
+900 SYDGKVYTWYRSSDG

-940 WIDVWDTY
+940 WIDVRDTY

-993 LDGEGTEAK
+993 LDGKGTEAK

-1029 NNNWIAPNSDQYPT
+1029 SGSWIAPNSDQYPT

-1060 QSDGTT
+1060 LPDGTT
-1066 CKFRS
+1066 YFRS

-1083 SNLSTEEKK
+1083 SNLSTGEKK

-1102 TDQNYTEQ
+1102 TDQNYTQQ

-1177 TCTGTLS
+1177 TCTGTIS
-1184 KITSKLEEFSKEL
+1184 KITSELEKCSKDL
-1197 NLIPTHKTTTS
+1197 KLIPTYKTTTS
-1208 YEYQVTGGDNGQ
+1208 YEYETTGGDNGQ

-1230 NKTYETAVKG
+1230 NKTYETAVKRTG
-1240 TDSSS
+1240 SFS

-1393 IAGAFASLKSKPPA
+1393 IAGAFASLKYK
-1407 EPVA
+1407 EKH

>member
-1 MVGNHKER
+1 MTNKKLK
-9 FLAQAQAFGFHRSG
+9 LAAMSVA
-23 HHLKGF
+23 L
-29 TCAYFVCQQ
+29 TACVAA
-38 GISSIQ
+38 Q

-1290 VHTESSVGYH
+1290 VRTESSVGYH

-1339 ETPELPAVQDAA
+1339 ETPELPPVQDATPDDAA
-1351 PDEVVLPAEPE
+1351 PETPVLPSDAV
-1362 LPAVQDATA
+1362 LPAVQDA

-1378 WMAALGMAFSGMLLT
+1378 WMAALGMAFSGMLLMVV
-1393 IAGAFASLKSKPPA
+1393 GAFTSLKYK
-1407 EPVA
+1407 EKH

>member
-1 MVGNHKER
+1 M
-9 FLAQAQAFGFHRSG
+9 
-23 HHLKGF
+23 
-29 TCAYFVCQQ
+29 
-38 GISSIQ
+38 
-44 PMAAHA
+44 
-50 VEGPDSVEDNAA
+50 
-62 PQAEPAPVEGKT
+62 
-74 AEGEVE
+74 
-80 GEEEKQE
+80 
-87 EIRNEEHKDA
+87 
-97 VDTIGGDDITVDYD
+97 
-111 HSKDTVT
+111 
-118 DNEDGSATTDSTGT
+118 
-132 VNRDTSEEK
+132 
-141 GKTGDSS
+141 
-148 TDNVQGSTD
+148 QGSTD

-1378 WMAALGMAFSGMLLT
+1378 WMAALGMALSGMVLT
-1393 IAGAFASLKSKPPA
+1393 IAGAFASLKYK
-1407 EPVA
+1407 EKH

>member
-1 MVGNHKER
+1 MTNKKLK
-9 FLAQAQAFGFHRSG
+9 LAAMSVA
-23 HHLKGF
+23 L
-29 TCAYFVCQQ
+29 TACVAA
-38 GISSIQ
+38 Q

-656 TYEAGTAPAA
+656 NYEAGTAPAA
-666 PDGSTISNAEFT
+666 PDGSTIDNANFT
-678 KVNWTIEDKTKPVEK
+678 KVSWTIEDKTKPVEK

-746 STTVISITPETSLSK
+746 STTVISITPEASLSK

-925 TKTDWWGTHIQVNGK
+925 TKIDWWGTHIQVNGK
-940 WIDVWDTY
+940 WIDVRDTY

-1002 FMNQISYDNEDNKT
+1002 FMDQISYDNEDNKT

-1029 NNNWIAPNSDQYPT
+1029 NNNWIAPGSDQYPT

-1060 QSDGTT
+1060 RPDGTT
-1066 CKFRS
+1066 YFRF
-1071 EDEAQWYLDRYM
+1071 EDEAQRYLDLYM

-1102 TDQNYTEQ
+1102 TDQNYTER

-1339 ETPELPAVQDAA
+1339 ETPELPPVQDATPDDAA
-1351 PDEVVLPAEPE
+1351 PETPVLPSDAV
-1362 LPAVQDATA
+1362 LPAVQDA

-1378 WMAALGMAFSGMLLT
+1378 WMAALGMAFSGMLLMVV
-1393 IAGAFASLKSKPPA
+1393 GAFTSLKYK
-1407 EPVA
+1407 EKH

>member
-1 MVGNHKER
+1 MTNKKLK
-9 FLAQAQAFGFHRSG
+9 LAAMSVA
-23 HHLKGF
+23 L
-29 TCAYFVCQQ
+29 TACVAA
-38 GISSIQ
+38 Q

-62 PQAEPAPVEGKT
+62 PQAEPVAESPTPAPVAEEG
-74 AEGEVE
+74 
-80 GEEEKQE
+80 EKQE
-87 EIRNEEHKDA
+87 EVRNEKADDA

-141 GKTGDSS
+141 GETGDPS

-157 DGATTPDDK
+157 DGATAPDDK
-166 DAQDKDDKKKIGTA
+166 DAQDKDDKKEIGTA

-219 GNASAKTDETF
+219 GNASAKTDESF

-1339 ETPELPAVQDAA
+1339 ETPELPPVQDATPDDAA
-1351 PDEVVLPAEPE
+1351 PETPVLPSDAV
-1362 LPAVQDATA
+1362 LPAVQDA

-1378 WMAALGMAFSGMLLT
+1378 WMAALGMAFSGMLLMVV
-1393 IAGAFASLKSKPPA
+1393 GAFTSLKYK
-1407 EPVA
+1407 EKH

>member
-1 MVGNHKER
+1 MTNKKLK
-9 FLAQAQAFGFHRSG
+9 LAAMSVA
-23 HHLKGF
+23 L
-29 TCAYFVCQQ
+29 TACVAA
-38 GISSIQ
+38 Q

-118 DNEDGSATTDSTGT
+118 DNEDGSVTTDSTGP

-141 GKTGDSS
+141 GKTGDPS

-166 DAQDKDDKKKIGTA
+166 DAQDKDDKKEIGTA

-1071 EDEAQWYLDRYM
+1071 EDEAQWYLDCYM

-1277 DDAKVTEATKKTD
+1277 DDAEVTEATKKTD
-1290 VHTESSVGYH
+1290 VHTESSVVYH

-1339 ETPELPAVQDAA
+1339 ETPELPPVQDATPDDAA
-1351 PDEVVLPAEPE
+1351 PETPVLPSDAV
-1362 LPAVQDATA
+1362 LPAVQDA

-1393 IAGAFASLKSKPPA
+1393 IAGAFTSLKYK
-1407 EPVA
+1407 EKH

>member
-1 MVGNHKER
+1 M
-9 FLAQAQAFGFHRSG
+9 
-23 HHLKGF
+23 
-29 TCAYFVCQQ
+29 
-38 GISSIQ
+38 
-44 PMAAHA
+44 
-50 VEGPDSVEDNAA
+50 
-62 PQAEPAPVEGKT
+62 
-74 AEGEVE
+74 
-80 GEEEKQE
+80 
-87 EIRNEEHKDA
+87 
-97 VDTIGGDDITVDYD
+97 
-111 HSKDTVT
+111 
-118 DNEDGSATTDSTGT
+118 
-132 VNRDTSEEK
+132 
-141 GKTGDSS
+141 
-148 TDNVQGSTD
+148 
-157 DGATTPDDK
+157 
-166 DAQDKDDKKKIGTA
+166 
-180 NKSETVSSKTELV
+180 
-193 PGETTTN
+193 
-200 PDGSTTTT
+200 
-208 DATLDTTVTGT
+208 
-219 GNASAKTDETF
+219 
-230 TEDVKDSLDDELG
+230 
-243 GESEKL
+243 
-249 NWKTEPDTEIGGY
+249 
-262 TVTGAV
+262 
-268 EKDGNKTFTLTK
+268 
-280 KDEEPLTGP
+280 
-289 MTGEDI
+289 
-295 AKLIEADYKDNGDGT
+295 
-310 YTLTKEYVDSK
+310 
-321 GQTHT
+321 
-326 TTITVDSSTATKT
+326 
-339 TKTTLTIKMA
+339 
-349 SQEHPD
+349 
-355 EKEEFK
+355 
-361 EDYQYPS
+361 
-368 ENITVKDD
+368 
-376 AGNDHTFNL
+376 
-385 KDIVEK
+385 
-391 AGADKDG
+391 
-398 TFTYNDTD
+398 
-406 NNLTYTII
+406 
-414 RREDSEKYNALNN
+414 
-427 EELKDLL
+427 
-434 NENAG
+434 
-439 SVKYTVK
+439 
-446 DGKLYYITG
+446 
-455 SGEECLVKDEDNQ
+455 
-468 LLRWSLSFDITITDH
+468 
-483 HGKESDTK
+483 
-491 VDGYENE
+491 
-498 KDAQADAA
+498 
-506 QKAKDEALKKA
+506 
-517 LAAAISKE
+517 
-525 TGNTFNADDINLAN
+525 
-539 AKDGKFQW
+539 
-547 TDPST
+547 
-552 NKTYTFDYNVDD
+552 
-564 NTVSSFVATEKDGAS
+564 
-579 SAKKNT
+579 
-585 EEATAEVTGSTVI
+585 I

-626 GATNF
+626 GASSVE
-631 DYYTEG
+631 YYTEG
-637 TYKGMLKSY
+637 TYKGMLQSY

-656 TYEAGTAPAA
+656 NYEAGTAPTA

-678 KVNWTIEDKTKPVEK
+678 KVNWTVEEKTKPVEK

-746 STTVISITPETSLSK
+746 STTVISITPEASLSK

-948 ESKNKIGHL
+948 ESENKIGHL

-978 RDNMKFLWNQDAEKL
+978 RDNMKFLWNQDAGEL

-1339 ETPELPAVQDAA
+1339 ETPELPPVQDATPDDAA
-1351 PDEVVLPAEPE
+1351 PETPVLPSDAV
-1362 LPAVQDATA
+1362 LPAVQDA

-1378 WMAALGMAFSGMLLT
+1378 WMAALGMAFSGMLLMVV
-1393 IAGAFASLKSKPPA
+1393 GAFTSLKYK
-1407 EPVA
+1407 EKH

>member
-1 MVGNHKER
+1 MTNKKLK
-9 FLAQAQAFGFHRSG
+9 LAAMSVA
-23 HHLKGF
+23 L
-29 TCAYFVCQQ
+29 TACVAA
-38 GISSIQ
+38 Q

-141 GKTGDSS
+141 GETGDPS

-166 DAQDKDDKKKIGTA
+166 DAQDKDDKKEIGTA

-900 SYDGKVYTWYRGSDG
+900 SYDGKVYTWYRGSDR

-925 TKTDWWGTHIQVNGK
+925 TKTDWWGTQIQVNGK
-940 WIDVWDTY
+940 WIDVWGTY

-978 RDNMKFLWNQDAEKL
+978 RDNMKFLWNQDAGEL

-1102 TDQNYTEQ
+1102 TDQNYTER

-1142 TDRGRVRWAGGFD
+1142 TDGGLVRWAGGFD

-1177 TCTGTLS
+1177 TCTGTIS
-1184 KITSKLEEFSKEL
+1184 KITSELEKCSKDL
-1197 NLIPTHKTTTS
+1197 KLIPTYKTTTS
-1208 YEYQVTGGDNGQ
+1208 YEYETTGGDNGQ

-1230 NKTYETAVKG
+1230 NKTYETAVKRTG
-1240 TDSSS
+1240 SSS

-1277 DDAKVTEATKKTD
+1277 DDAKVTEATKNTD

-1339 ETPELPAVQDAA
+1339 ETPELPPVQDATPDDAA
-1351 PDEVVLPAEPE
+1351 PETPVLPSDAV
-1362 LPAVQDATA
+1362 LPAVQDA

-1378 WMAALGMAFSGMLLT
+1378 WMAALGMAFSGMLLMVV
-1393 IAGAFASLKSKPPA
+1393 GAFTSLKYK
-1407 EPVA
+1407 EKH

>member
-1 MVGNHKER
+1 MTNKKLK
-9 FLAQAQAFGFHRSG
+9 LAAMSVA
-23 HHLKGF
+23 L
-29 TCAYFVCQQ
+29 TACVAA
-38 GISSIQ
+38 Q

-539 AKDGKFQW
+539 ARDGKFQW

-900 SYDGKVYTWYRGSDG
+900 SYDGKVYTWYRGSDR

-925 TKTDWWGTHIQVNGK
+925 TKTDWWGTQIQVNGK
-940 WIDVWDTY
+940 WIDVWGTY

-978 RDNMKFLWNQDAEKL
+978 RDNMKFLWNQDAGEL

-1066 CKFRS
+1066 CKFRF

-1312 PPVTPPVDPDTPDGP
+1312 PPVTPPETP

-1339 ETPELPAVQDAA
+1339 ETPELPPVQDATPDDAA
-1351 PDEVVLPAEPE
+1351 PETPVLPSDAV
-1362 LPAVQDATA
+1362 LPAVQDA

-1393 IAGAFASLKSKPPA
+1393 IAGAFASLKYK
-1407 EPVA
+1407 EKH

>member
-1 MVGNHKER
+1 MTNKKLK
-9 FLAQAQAFGFHRSG
+9 LAAMSVA
-23 HHLKGF
+23 L
-29 TCAYFVCQQ
+29 TACVAA
-38 GISSIQ
+38 Q

-87 EIRNEEHKDA
+87 EVRNEKAEDA

-118 DNEDGSATTDSTGT
+118 DNEDGSTTTDSTGT

-141 GKTGDSS
+141 GKTGDPS

-157 DGATTPDDK
+157 DGATIPDDK

-900 SYDGKVYTWYRGSDG
+900 SYDGKVYTWYRGSDR

-925 TKTDWWGTHIQVNGK
+925 TKTDWWGTQIQVNGK
-940 WIDVWDTY
+940 WIDVWGTY

-978 RDNMKFLWNQDAEKL
+978 RDNMKFLWNQDAGEL

-1327 VEDETPDEVVTP
+1327 VEDKTPDEVVTP
-1339 ETPELPAVQDAA
+1339 ETPELPPVQDATPDDAA
-1351 PDEVVLPAEPE
+1351 PETPVLPSDAV
-1362 LPAVQDATA
+1362 LPAVQDA

-1378 WMAALGMAFSGMLLT
+1378 WMAALGMAFSGMLLMVV
-1393 IAGAFASLKSKPPA
+1393 GAFASLKYK
-1407 EPVA
+1407 EKH

>member
-1 MVGNHKER
+1 MTNKKLK
-9 FLAQAQAFGFHRSG
+9 LAAMSVA
-23 HHLKGF
+23 L
-29 TCAYFVCQQ
+29 TACVAA
-38 GISSIQ
+38 Q

-62 PQAEPAPVEGKT
+62 PQAEPVVENSTPAPVAEEG
-74 AEGEVE
+74 
-80 GEEEKQE
+80 EKQE
-87 EIRNEEHKDA
+87 EVRNEKADDA

-141 GKTGDSS
+141 GETGDPS

-157 DGATTPDDK
+157 DGATAPDDK
-166 DAQDKDDKKKIGTA
+166 DAQDKDDKKEIGTA

-219 GNASAKTDETF
+219 GNASAKTDESF

-900 SYDGKVYTWYRGSDG
+900 SYDGKVYTWYRGSDR
-915 KYYRADQVED
+915 KYYCADQVED
-925 TKTDWWGTHIQVNGK
+925 TKTDWWGTQIQVNGK
-940 WIDVWDTY
+940 WIDVWGTY

-978 RDNMKFLWNQDAEKL
+978 RDNMKFLWNQDAGEL

-1339 ETPELPAVQDAA
+1339 ETPELPPVQDATPDDAA
-1351 PDEVVLPAEPE
+1351 PETPVLPSDAV
-1362 LPAVQDATA
+1362 LPAVQDA

-1393 IAGAFASLKSKPPA
+1393 IAGAFASLKYK
-1407 EPVA
+1407 EKH